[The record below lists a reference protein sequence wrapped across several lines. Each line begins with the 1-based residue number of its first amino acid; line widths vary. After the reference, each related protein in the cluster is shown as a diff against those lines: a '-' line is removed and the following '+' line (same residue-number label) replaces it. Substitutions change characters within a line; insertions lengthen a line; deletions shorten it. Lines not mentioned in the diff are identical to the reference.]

1 MELPLAQRADPTL
14 EYQLVP
20 PEASQDRFIVFAA
33 RVLALAAIA
42 AALYPL
48 TLATMRL
55 LGIRE
60 NYYGFTT
67 VYTAYGRPQ
76 SGLVLAFSA
85 LGWLNGA
92 AAAIVVITAV
102 GTFVRRNAMRIGLAS
117 SLCML
122 GLGLLFEAIL
132 RNWGLLQLLS
142 SRNPRAHLLEV
153 ALTVLPSFAPLIFPL
168 AGGAILWHRAFR
180 RIGFTESDL
189 LPGGAQALC
198 FIGIVIAGL
207 GLIFRPLALL
217 SMLGAASTER
227 APLGLPLLAHSDSL
241 IGVWHVLTRIAL
253 FGCSIA
259 LLVGCVMLTRG
270 NVRGRKLLLRQA
282 VVAIV
287 INTVEAVLIVMMMY
301 QVSDM
306 LVAIS
311 GSVQHLVFILPGLAL
326 DVALYAYFSRPQAE
340 KALLAHSQP
349 GLWR

>member
-33 RVLALAAIA
+33 RVLALAATA

-48 TLATMRL
+48 ALAAARL
-55 LGIRE
+55 FGIRE

-85 LGWLNGA
+85 VGWLNGA
-92 AAAIVVITAV
+92 AAAIVVITAI

-122 GLGLLFEAIL
+122 GLGLLTEAIL
-132 RNWGLLQLLS
+132 RDWNLLQLLAT
-142 SRNPRAHLLEV
+142 RNSRAHVLEV
-153 ALTVLPSFAPLIFPL
+153 ALTALPGFAPLIFPL

-180 RIGFTESDL
+180 RISFTESDL

-217 SMLGAASTER
+217 SVLGAASTER
-227 APLGLPLLAHSDSL
+227 APLGLPFLTHSDSL

-253 FGCSIA
+253 FGCSVM
-259 LLVGCVMLTRG
+259 LLIGSIMLTRG
-270 NVRGRKLLLRQA
+270 NIHGRKLLLRQA
-282 VVAIV
+282 VIAVV

-306 LVAIS
+306 IIAIS
-311 GSVQHLVFILPGLAL
+311 GAVQHLVFIVPGLAL
-326 DVALYAYFSRPQAE
+326 DIALYAYFSRPQTQ
-340 KALLAHSQP
+340 KALLARLKP
-349 GLWR
+349 A